1 MATDIKQIGQL
12 VQEKSE
18 FVRTLLAELDKT
30 VVGQR
35 YMLEPVWNVS
45 MQDMRPCTNS
55 SKPVGQRYRC
65 VLLL

>member
-1 MATDIKQIGQL
+1 MQPPLPLRCDLWGGGRGGVL
-12 VQEKSE
+12 WMS
-18 FVRTLLAELDKT
+18 VRPRRDS
-30 VVGQR
+30 QR